1 MEVLNILNPGNELFT
16 KAVLSGFV
24 NKQKFIPEYSAE
36 WLDWNMEGVT
46 LRQILIDYTEG
57 GLALIPEAPI
67 GSPGYTPDDDIR
79 TAISVVVPH
88 FPMKKT
94 LLAVEFE
101 GVRAEGTD
109 LLETVADKRNK
120 VLMTLNRYNRAIW
133 EVARMG
139 AISGLVI
146 GHNGQVRHN
155 WFNTFKDSNGQ
166 PLQQTVKTID
176 FTAANTNLRSQLID
190 ARDMS
195 EDKLGDLSATGYVA
209 ICGKNRFKSIT
220 DHPSFE
226 KMFER
231 YNDGQYLRDNLGIS
245 GFQVASDIT
254 VVKYGRSKIGGISVI
269 GDDDMFL
276 CPRAEGMYQMRF
288 APGTGMSDLG
298 STGLPEYVSSKQ
310 LDHDEGLELKG
321 QTNPVAW
328 VERLEAIVKIEQ
340 E

>member
-16 KAVLSGFV
+16 KAALTGWV
-24 NKQKFIPEYSAE
+24 NKQPFVPEYLAK
-36 WLDWNMEGVT
+36 WLPWNVEGET
-46 LRQILIDYTEG
+46 LRQLIIEFNEG
-57 GLALIPEAPI
+57 SLALIPEAKP
-67 GSPGYTPDDDIR
+67 GSPGYSPDDDDR
-79 TAISVVVPH
+79 TAVSVAVPH
-88 FPMKKT
+88 FPMRKT
-94 LLAVEFE
+94 LLATEFE
-101 GVRAEGTD
+101 GVRAIGSD
-109 LLETVADKRNK
+109 LLETVEDKRNK
-120 VLMTLNRYNRAIW
+120 VLAILNRYNRAIW

-155 WFNTFKDSNGQ
+155 WFNTFKDVDGQ
-166 PLQQTVKTID
+166 NLQQTVKTID
-176 FTAANTNLRSQLID
+176 FNSGNTKLRSELID
-190 ARDMS
+190 ARDLS
-195 EDKLGDLSATGYVA
+195 EEKLGDLSATGYVA

-231 YNDGQYLRDNLGIS
+231 YNDGQYLRDNLGID

-254 VVKYGRSKIGGISVI
+254 VVKYGRSKIGNITVI

-276 CPRAEGMYQMRF
+276 CPRAEGMYQGRM
-288 APGTGMSDLG
+288 APGTGMADLG
-298 STGLPEYVSSKQ
+298 TTGLPEYVSSKI
-310 LDHDEGLELKG
+310 LDHDEGIEMKG
-321 QTNPVAW
+321 QTNPLFW